1 MKKILIAAM
10 IAVFATGGAYA
21 QTASQTVRMGTEGA
35 YPPYNFINDKGE
47 IDGYEREVGDKL
59 CEIAK
64 LKCVWVKNDWDSIIP
79 NLVSGN
85 YDTIIAGM
93 SITKERDKVIDFT
106 DPYFPADPSAYV
118 ALSSAGADATK
129 GNVAAQVNTIQS
141 GHVATSDATLV
152 EFATPDETTAAVRS
166 GEADAVFAD
175 KAFLKK
181 IVDES
186 NGELVFVG
194 EDVVLGEGVG
204 LGVRESDTE
213 LKGKLNAAIA
223 TMKKDGSLNAL
234 IAKWF
239 DGMKGP
245 Y

>member
-10 IAVFATGGAYA
+10 IAVFATGSAYA
-21 QTASQTVRMGTEGA
+21 QTVRMGTEGA

-47 IDGYEREVGDKL
+47 IDGFERNVGDKL

-64 LKCVWVKNDWDSIIP
+64 LECVWVKNDWDSIIP

-93 SITKERDKVIDFT
+93 SITEERDKVIDFT
-106 DPYFPADPSAYV
+106 DPYFPADPSAYM
-118 ALSSAGADATK
+118 ALAGAGADVTK

-141 GHVATSDATLV
+141 GHVAGSGATLV

-175 KAFLKK
+175 KAFLQK

-186 NGELVFVG
+186 KGELIFIG
-194 EDVVLGEGVG
+194 EEVILGKGVG
-204 LGVRESDTE
+204 LGVRESDAE

-223 TMKKDGSLNAL
+223 IMKKDGSLNAL

>member
-1 MKKILIAAM
+1 R
-10 IAVFATGGAYA
+10 V
-21 QTASQTVRMGTEGA
+21 
-35 YPPYNFINDKGE
+35 
-47 IDGYEREVGDKL
+47 
-59 CEIAK
+59 CELAE
-64 LKCVWVKNDWDSIIP
+64 LDCTWVKNDWDSIIP

-93 SITKERDKVIDFT
+93 SITEERDKVIDFT
-106 DPYFPADPSAYV
+106 DPYFPADPSAYM
-118 ALSSAGADATK
+118 ALSGAGADATK

-141 GHVATSDATLV
+141 GYVATSGATLV
-152 EFATPDETTAAVRS
+152 EFATPDETTAAVRN

-181 IVDES
+181 IVAES

-194 EDVVLGEGVG
+194 EDIVLGKGVG
-204 LGVRESDTE
+204 LGIRESDGE
-213 LKGKLNAAIA
+213 LKAKFNAAIA